1 MVLVV
6 VLSCLGSY
14 GQVTDKE
21 WQALIQVESEQ
32 GRTSSNVAQIR
43 KLLIDDIN
51 RIFKEQKCERRYTYE
66 DRNCPVKSRVIFDFY
81 TDYYGGE
88 DAGFE
93 KRAKIWNGGP
103 SGYKR
108 KHTSNYWRKVDKELK
123 KIERHDTTSTN

>member
-81 TDYYGGE
+81 TDYYGG
-88 DAGFE
+88 
-93 KRAKIWNGGP
+93 P